1 MSLTYVRNDRSA
13 GLYGLPGKAVKL
25 HMRLATS
32 PLPNLALHSLQPFL
46 RCTEIENIMERY
58 IER

>member
-1 MSLTYVRNDRSA
+1 MSLTYVGNDRSA

-46 RCTEIENIMERY
+46 RCTEIENIME
-58 IER
+58 